1 MKSRMKSQFARNA
14 AIAACLMCSAGTWP
28 ALADSLT
35 ASNTVFLPGETM
47 TLTYTADQAVT
58 QDVYLWFEF
67 GDKVMFMDE
76 NGGMSDYVAGAAT
89 PARLNKPAAGRY
101 RLLTF
106 TQPNW
111 FYSSAVAYLAA
122 GKPGSDALVPGN
134 LDSQSLRA
142 QPLSFTEVPGKGVAA
157 AVNGG
162 ALYAGHCASCH
173 EDDPGLNNRNR
184 VRNGI
189 DPKATRA
196 AIQQNKGGMGVL
208 SPLSYSELIAIAAWI
223 ANPRF
228 DCH

>member
-1 MKSRMKSQFARNA
+1 MKSPFARQA

-28 ALADSLT
+28 VLADSLT
-35 ASNTVFLPGETM
+35 ASNTVFLPGETL
-47 TLTYTADQAVT
+47 TLSYTADQAAT

-67 GDKVMFMDE
+67 GDKIMFMDE
-76 NGGMSDYVAGAAT
+76 NGGMSNHIAGAAT
-89 PARLNKPAAGRY
+89 PPRLNKPLAGNY
-101 RLLTF
+101 RLLAF
-106 TQPNW
+106 TQPGW
-111 FYSSAVAYLAA
+111 FYSNVVAYAAKGRSGSDVLAA
-122 GKPGSDALVPGN
+122 GN
-134 LDSQSLRA
+134 LDNQSLRA
-142 QPLSFTEVPGKGVAA
+142 QPLSFTEAPGSGIAA

-173 EDDPGLNNRNR
+173 EDDPSVNNRNR

-208 SPLSYSELIAIAAWI
+208 APLSYSELIAIAAWI